1 MPLTSFFRLLS
12 HIQWVL
18 KWWTVWDS
26 LIFFSSFMCKKL
38 TKKPCVKLAT
48 NNRKYFT
55 VWMNTVLSNKK
66 IIEILTSQRDK
77 SEGFKY
83 KKKSLCAR
91 KLPLCWSCQIHFN
104 LVLLYINSW
113 VIPSE
118 ITVGLLLTHLRFI
131 EKCHTP
137 MTCVLVEKGTQT
149 ACFYL
154 RGGIQTE

>member
-1 MPLTSFFRLLS
+1 MPLTSFFRSLS

-26 LIFFSSFMCKKL
+26 LIFFSSLMCKKL
-38 TKKPCVKLAT
+38 TKNESHVSNWPQITENV
-48 NNRKYFT
+48 FT
-55 VWMNTVLSNKK
+55 VWMNTILSNKK
-66 IIEILTSQRDK
+66 KKIEILTSQRDK

-91 KLPLCWSCQIHFN
+91 KLPFCWSCQIHFN

-131 EKCHTP
+131 EKCHSP
-137 MTCVLVEKGTQT
+137 MTGH
-149 ACFYL
+149 
-154 RGGIQTE
+154 R